1 MAPTFAGDN
10 RSHCSLSA
18 MTMHRPRF
26 DSAFY
31 RLFFV
36 MISII
41 LVMQISAGLL
51 LFKLY
56 STAPFKPPPGMSAS
70 LQWGAAVMIQVMPAL
85 ISSWIG
91 ARMLAAPFRT
101 LTVGAAELSRNIDA
115 PPIKEIGPVEARQ
128 AASVFNTMQASLR
141 RQMSERNRFL
151 AAVSHDLRTPL
162 TRMTLRLR
170 SAQDVEL
177 SDRLRDDIDEM
188 TQLLEATLSFL
199 RNEEVVEA
207 FSPVDIN
214 ALVDAIAEDA
224 AELGQKVTISGEVPP
239 ISAQPLGLKRCLTN
253 LVANA
258 IRYGEDAHIRLIDT
272 PSCVRIQVVD
282 HGPGI
287 PELQLERA
295 LEPFY
300 RVESS
305 RNRNTGGTG
314 LGLAIA
320 NDVVKRHGGE
330 LVLRNGTEGGL
341 VAQVT
346 LPRR

>member
-1 MAPTFAGDN
+1 MQK
-10 RSHCSLSA
+10 
-18 MTMHRPRF
+18 PRF

-31 RLFFV
+31 RLLFM

-41 LVMQISAGLL
+41 LVTQVSAGLL

-56 STAPFKPPPGMSAS
+56 STAPFKPPPGMSAT
-70 LQWGAAVMIQVMPAL
+70 LQWAAAVVIQVMPAL
-85 ISSWIG
+85 ISAWFG
-91 ARMLAAPFRT
+91 ARMLAAPFRS
-101 LTVGAAELSRNIDA
+101 LALGADELSRNIDA
-115 PPIKEIGPVEARQ
+115 PPIRETGPIEARQ
-128 AASVFNTMQASLR
+128 AARVFNTMQASLR

-162 TRMTLRLR
+162 TRMKLRLR

-214 ALVDAIAEDA
+214 ALVDAIAQDA
-224 AELGQKVTISGEVPP
+224 AEHGQRVTIGGEVAPL
-239 ISAQPLGLKRCLTN
+239 SAQPLGLKRCLTN
-253 LVANA
+253 LVTNA
-258 IRYGEDAHIRLIDT
+258 IRYGEDAHILLTDA
-272 PSCVRIQVVD
+272 PSYVRIEILD
-282 HGPGI
+282 HGVGI
-287 PELQLERA
+287 PEPQLERV

-305 RNRNTGGTG
+305 RNKNTGGTG

-330 LVLRNGTEGGL
+330 LVLRNRAEGGL
-341 VAQVT
+341 AAQIT

>member
-1 MAPTFAGDN
+1 
-10 RSHCSLSA
+10 

>member
-1 MAPTFAGDN
+1 
-10 RSHCSLSA
+10 
-18 MTMHRPRF
+18 MTMQKPRF

-31 RLFFV
+31 RLLFV
-36 MISII
+36 MVSII
-41 LVMQISAGLL
+41 LVTQVGAGLV

-56 STAPFKPPPGMSAS
+56 STAAFRPPPGMSMV
-70 LQWGAAVMIQVMPAL
+70 LQGFVAALVQVLPAL
-85 ISSWIG
+85 TSAWIG
-91 ARMLAAPFRT
+91 ARMLAAPFRA
-101 LTVGAAELSRNIDA
+101 LALGAAELSRNIDA
-115 PPIKEIGPVEARQ
+115 PPIKEAGPVEARQ
-128 AASVFNTMQASLR
+128 AARVFNAMQASLR

-162 TRMTLRLR
+162 TRMKLRLR
-170 SAQDVEL
+170 SAQDAEL
-177 SDRLRDDIDEM
+177 SERLREDIDEM

-207 FSPVDIN
+207 FSRVDIN

-224 AELGQKVTISGEVPP
+224 AEHGQRVTISGEVPP

-258 IRYGEDAHIRLIDT
+258 IRYGEDALIRLTDT
-272 PSCVRIQVVD
+272 PSYVRIEIVD

-287 PELQLERA
+287 PEAQLERA

-305 RNRNTGGTG
+305 RNKNTGGTG

-330 LVLRNGTEGGL
+330 LVLRNRAEGGL

>member
-1 MAPTFAGDN
+1 MLPAI
-10 RSHCSLSA
+10 
-18 MTMHRPRF
+18 TMRKPRF

-31 RLFFV
+31 RLLFM
-36 MISII
+36 MISIV
-41 LVMQISAGLL
+41 LVTQVSAGLV

-56 STAPFKPPPGMSAS
+56 STAPFKPPPGMSAA

-85 ISSWIG
+85 ISSWFG
-91 ARMLAAPFRT
+91 ARMLAAPFRS
-101 LTVGAAELSRNIDA
+101 LALGADELSRNIDA
-115 PPIKEIGPVEARQ
+115 PPIRETGPIEARQ
-128 AASVFNTMQASLR
+128 AARVFNTMQASLR

-162 TRMTLRLR
+162 TRMKLRLR
-170 SAQDVEL
+170 SAQDTEL

-224 AELGQKVTISGEVPP
+224 AEHGQRVTIGGEVAPL
-239 ISAQPLGLKRCLTN
+239 SAQPLGLKRCLTN

-258 IRYGEDAHIRLIDT
+258 IRYGEDAHILLTDA
-272 PSCVRIQVVD
+272 PSYVRIEILD
-282 HGPGI
+282 HGAGI
-287 PELQLERA
+287 PEPQLERV

-305 RNRNTGGTG
+305 RNKNTGGTG

-330 LVLRNGTEGGL
+330 LVLRNRAEGGL
-341 VAQVT
+341 AAQVT

>member
-1 MAPTFAGDN
+1 M
-10 RSHCSLSA
+10 RK
-18 MTMHRPRF
+18 PRF

-31 RLFFV
+31 RLLFM
-36 MISII
+36 MISIV
-41 LVMQISAGLL
+41 LVTQASAALL
-51 LFKLY
+51 LFNLY
-56 STAPFKPPPGMSAS
+56 STAPFRPPPGMSAT

-91 ARMLAAPFRT
+91 ARMLAAPFRS
-101 LTVGAAELSRNIDA
+101 LALGAAELSRNIDA
-115 PPIKEIGPVEARQ
+115 PPIKESGPIEA
-128 AASVFNTMQASLR
+128 QASLR

-162 TRMTLRLR
+162 TRMKLRLR

-177 SDRLRDDIDEM
+177 SERLRDDIDEM

-224 AELGQKVTISGEVPP
+224 AEHGQRVTISGAVPP

-258 IRYGEDAHIRLIDT
+258 IRYGEDAHIRLTDA
-272 PSCVRIQVVD
+272 PSCVSIEIVD

-287 PELQLERA
+287 PESQLERA

-305 RNRNTGGTG
+305 RNKNTGGTG

-330 LVLRNGTEGGL
+330 LVLRNSTEGGL

>member
-1 MAPTFAGDN
+1 MAPTFTGDN
-10 RSHCSLSA
+10 RLHRSLSA
-18 MTMHRPRF
+18 RTMQKPRF

-41 LVMQISAGLL
+41 LVMQVSAGLL

-56 STAPFKPPPGMSAS
+56 SSAPFKPPPGMSAS
-70 LQWGAAVMIQVMPAL
+70 LQWGAAVMIQVVPAL

-115 PPIKEIGPVEARQ
+115 PPIREIGPVEARQ

-258 IRYGEDAHIRLIDT
+258 IRYGEDAHIRLIDA
-272 PSCVRIQVVD
+272 PSCVRIQVAD

-287 PELQLERA
+287 PEAQLERA

-330 LVLRNGTEGGL
+330 LVLRNGSEGGL

>member
-1 MAPTFAGDN
+1 
-10 RSHCSLSA
+10 
-18 MTMHRPRF
+18 MHRPRF

-330 LVLRNGTEGGL
+330 LVLRNGSEGGL

>member
-1 MAPTFAGDN
+1 MQK
-10 RSHCSLSA
+10 
-18 MTMHRPRF
+18 PRF

-41 LVMQISAGLL
+41 LVMQVSAGLL

-56 STAPFKPPPGMSAS
+56 SSAPFKPPPGMSAS
-70 LQWGAAVMIQVMPAL
+70 LQWGAAVMIQVVPAL

-115 PPIKEIGPVEARQ
+115 PPIREIGPVEARQ

-258 IRYGEDAHIRLIDT
+258 IRYGEDAHIRLIDA
-272 PSCVRIQVVD
+272 PSCVRIQVAD
-282 HGPGI
+282 HGSGI
-287 PELQLERA
+287 PEAQLERA

-330 LVLRNGTEGGL
+330 LVLRNGPEGGL

>member
-1 MAPTFAGDN
+1 MRKP
-10 RSHCSLSA
+10 S
-18 MTMHRPRF
+18 F

-31 RLFFV
+31 RLLFV
-36 MISII
+36 MITI
-41 LVMQISAGLL
+41 VFVTQGSAAFL

-56 STAPFKPPPGMSAS
+56 SATAFDPPAGMSLS
-70 LQWGAAVMIQVMPAL
+70 LQIGAALIIQFTPAL

-91 ARMLAAPFRT
+91 ARMLAAPFRS
-101 LTVGAAELSRNIDA
+101 LAQGAAELSRNLDA
-115 PPIKEIGPVEARQ
+115 PPIKEAGPIEARQ
-128 AASVFNTMQASLR
+128 AAHVFNTMQASLR

-162 TRMTLRLR
+162 TRMKLRLSSSEDEELSERLR
-170 SAQDVEL
+170 S
-177 SDRLRDDIDEM
+177 DIDEM

-199 RNEEVVEA
+199 RNEEVVEE

-214 ALVDAIAEDA
+214 ALVDAIAQDA
-224 AELGQKVTISGEVPP
+224 AESGQKVSVSGEVHPV
-239 ISAQPLGLKRCLTN
+239 SAQPLGLKRCLTN

-258 IRYGEDAHIRLIDT
+258 IRYGEEAHIRLIDAS
-272 PSCVRIQVVD
+272 SCVHIEVVD
-282 HGPGI
+282 RGPGI
-287 PELQLERA
+287 PESQLERA

-305 RNRNTGGTG
+305 RNKSTGGTG

-320 NDVVKRHGGE
+320 NDVVKRHGGQ
-330 LVLRNGTEGGL
+330 LILRNGPGPEGGL
-341 VAQVT
+341 IAQIT

>member
-1 MAPTFAGDN
+1 
-10 RSHCSLSA
+10 
-18 MTMHRPRF
+18 MTMHKPRF

-51 LFKLY
+51 LYKLY
-56 STAPFKPPPGMSAS
+56 SSEPFKPPPGMSAA
-70 LQWGAAVMIQVMPAL
+70 LQWAAAVMIQVMPAL

-101 LTVGAAELSRNIDA
+101 LAVGAAELSRNIDA

-177 SDRLRDDIDEM
+177 SNRLRDDIDEM

-258 IRYGEDAHIRLIDT
+258 IRYGEDAHIRLIDA
-272 PSCVRIQVVD
+272 PSSVRIQIAD

-287 PELQLERA
+287 PEAQLERA

-330 LVLRNGTEGGL
+330 LVLRNGPEGGL

>member
-1 MAPTFAGDN
+1 
-10 RSHCSLSA
+10 
-18 MTMHRPRF
+18 MTMHKPRF

-70 LQWGAAVMIQVMPAL
+70 LQWGAAVMIQVLPAL

-162 TRMTLRLR
+162 TRMKLRLR

-199 RNEEVVEA
+199 RNEEVVED

-224 AELGQKVTISGEVPP
+224 AEHGQKVTISGEVPP

-258 IRYGEDAHIRLIDT
+258 IRYGEDAHIRLIDA
-272 PSCVRIQVVD
+272 PSCVRIQIVD

-287 PELQLERA
+287 PESQLERA

-330 LVLRNGTEGGL
+330 LVLRNGPEGGL

>member
-1 MAPTFAGDN
+1 
-10 RSHCSLSA
+10 

-177 SDRLRDDIDEM
+177 SARLRDDIDEM

-199 RNEEVVEA
+199 RNEEVVEV

-287 PELQLERA
+287 PESQLERA

-330 LVLRNGTEGGL
+330 LVLRNGSEGGL

>member
-1 MAPTFAGDN
+1 MAPTFTGDN
-10 RSHCSLSA
+10 RRHRSLSA
-18 MTMHRPRF
+18 WTMQKPRF

-41 LVMQISAGLL
+41 LVMQVSAGLL

-70 LQWGAAVMIQVMPAL
+70 LQWGAAVMIQVVPAL

-115 PPIKEIGPVEARQ
+115 PPIREIGPVEARQ

-258 IRYGEDAHIRLIDT
+258 IRYGEDAHIRLIDA
-272 PSCVRIQVVD
+272 PSCVRIQVAD

-287 PELQLERA
+287 PEAQLERA

-330 LVLRNGTEGGL
+330 LVLRNGSEGGL

>member
-1 MAPTFAGDN
+1 
-10 RSHCSLSA
+10 
-18 MTMHRPRF
+18 
-26 DSAFY
+26 
-31 RLFFV
+31 
-36 MISII
+36 
-41 LVMQISAGLL
+41 
-51 LFKLY
+51 
-56 STAPFKPPPGMSAS
+56 MSAP
-70 LQWGAAVMIQVMPAL
+70 LQWAAAVMIQLMPAL

-91 ARMLAAPFRT
+91 ARMLAAPFRS
-101 LTVGAAELSRNIDA
+101 LASGAAELSKNIEA
-115 PPIKEIGPVEARQ
+115 PPIKETGPIEARQ
-128 AASVFNTMQASLR
+128 AAKVFNTMQASLR

-162 TRMTLRLR
+162 TRMKLRLR
-170 SAQDVEL
+170 CAEDAEL
-177 SDRLRDDIDEM
+177 SERLRNDIDEM

-199 RNEEVVEA
+199 RNEEVVEG

-224 AELGQKVTISGEVPP
+224 AEHGQRVTISGEVPP

-258 IRYGEDAHIRLIDT
+258 IRYGEDAHIRLTDT
-272 PSCVRIQVVD
+272 PSRVCIEIVD
-282 HGPGI
+282 HGLGI
-287 PELQLERA
+287 PEWQLERV

-305 RNRNTGGTG
+305 RNKNTGGTG

-320 NDVVKRHGGE
+320 NDVVKRHSGE
-330 LVLRNGTEGGL
+330 LVLRNGAEGGL

>member
-1 MAPTFAGDN
+1 
-10 RSHCSLSA
+10 

-177 SDRLRDDIDEM
+177 SARLRDDIDEM

-199 RNEEVVEA
+199 RNEEVVEV

-287 PELQLERA
+287 PEAQLERA

-330 LVLRNGTEGGL
+330 LVLRNGSEGGL

>member
-1 MAPTFAGDN
+1 
-10 RSHCSLSA
+10 

-330 LVLRNGTEGGL
+330 LVLRNGSEGGL